1 MNWPSFWVWKLT
13 FRALSFRYSLW
24 RGANARNVSFQTL
37 RWLISW
43 SSTQLKIPNFGLVT
57 LYHRCSTT
65 VSSEST
71 HFISSYFYSRNVKSL
86 ELIETLLQGTGFEMG
101 TERACRLFHSILFFA
116 LNPLFPTNDKPQIF
130 PYFITESNIK
140 DTRKKEMI
148 TRLAMLNVLF
158 QWLHQS
164 LQVQKK
170 TSVLHVWLTFACA
183 YSEILAPG
191 YKLIQRKEKTKR
203 KQTIVAWGAWSE
215 DRHRPIS

>member
-1 MNWPSFWVWKLT
+1 MNWPSLWVWTLT

-24 RGANARNVSFQTL
+24 RGANARNVSFQTQ

-57 LYHRCSTT
+57 LYHRRSTT

-71 HFISSYFYSRNVKSL
+71 PFISSYFYSLNVKSL

-101 TERACRLFHSILFFA
+101 TERACRLLHSILFFV

-130 PYFITESNIK
+130 PYDFTTESNIK

-148 TRLAMLNVLF
+148 TRLAMLNFLF

-170 TSVLHVWLTFACA
+170 TNVLHVWLTFARA
-183 YSEILAPG
+183 YLEILAPG
-191 YKLIQRKEKTKR
+191 YKLMERKEKTKQ
-203 KQTIVAWGAWSE
+203 KQAIVAWGA
-215 DRHRPIS
+215 

>member
-1 MNWPSFWVWKLT
+1 MNWPSLWVWKLT
-13 FRALSFRYSLW
+13 FRAFSFRYSLW
-24 RGANARNVSFQTL
+24 RGANARNVSFQTQ
-37 RWLISW
+37 RCLISW

-57 LYHRCSTT
+57 LYHRRSTT

-71 HFISSYFYSRNVKSL
+71 HFISSYSYSLNVKSL

-101 TERACRLFHSILFFA
+101 TERACRLLHSILVFA

-130 PYFITESNIK
+130 PYYFITESNIK

-148 TRLAMLNVLF
+148 TQLSMLNFLF

-170 TSVLHVWLTFACA
+170 TSVLHVWLTLVNWLCLFGNFSARLQT
-183 YSEILAPG
+183 YSEKG
-191 YKLIQRKEKTKR
+191 KNQTKTNNRCLGSMKR
-203 KQTIVAWGAWSE
+203 G
-215 DRHRPIS
+215 